1 MYLFRITT
9 VTIGRIVPEVCQ
21 AVYDVLEDEFLK
33 VGVRT
38 TFWKVGLLVLGP
50 EANISLIGA
59 TSGGK
64 GY

>member
-1 MYLFRITT
+1 MLNKSTNCGGYHYVFSISC
-9 VTIGRIVPEVCQ
+9 P
-21 AVYDVLEDEFLK
+21 Y
-33 VGVRT
+33 
-38 TFWKVGLLVLGP
+38 LVLGP

>member
-1 MYLFRITT
+1 MFHFVKRFGIINKT
-9 VTIGRIVPEVCQ
+9 EVQ
-21 AVYDVLEDEFLK
+21 VMLYFNSS
-33 VGVRT
+33 
-38 TFWKVGLLVLGP
+38 LGP